1 MNNKLFAR
9 IAAAAVGVSMLSTF
23 VFADTA
29 VPTIANGELSFM
41 NGETN
46 IIAATVKDN
55 AAYVTMMSYL
65 ISAEEKAAFNTNG
78 TIPAPVDANIIALDQ
93 VGLDSL
99 SQLNSVKLLAS
110 KLDGTNPAAVVRTG
124 DSNGGGNTWVIALA
138 EDGNSYTI
146 TFIAGLGTLKGDNT
160 VTSTDGTVTA
170 IEEVPT
176 TDKAGIKFKHWAIKN
191 EAGAYVKFDFATE
204 KVTADT
210 SLYAVYEM
218 EIGDVMIDG
227 QVVKD
232 DAIKLYNYA
241 SITSDKK
248 KKATKTSMNASG
260 YMVGTK
266 YIKSDGS
273 TYEVGDVYID
283 QNVVKDDAIKLYNY
297 ASITSDKK
305 KKATKTSMNASGYM
319 VGEMIEVVNEAE

>member
-23 VFADTA
+23 VFADA
-29 VPTIANGELSFM
+29 PTIANGELSFM

-78 TIPAPVDANIIALDQ
+78 TIPTPVDANIIALDQ
-93 VGLDSL
+93 VGRDSL

-138 EDGNSYTI
+138 EDGKSYTI
-146 TFIAGLGTLKGDNT
+146 TFIAGLGKLTGDNT
-160 VTSTDGTVTA
+160 VTSTNGKVTA
-170 IEEVPT
+170 ITEVPT

-191 EAGAYVKFDFATE
+191 ADGAYVKFDFDTE
-204 KVTADT
+204 TVEADT
-210 SLYAVYEM
+210 ELYAVYEM
-218 EIGDVMIDG
+218 EIGDVNIDSTVG
-227 QVVKD
+227 TD
-232 DAIKLYNYA
+232 DAKNLYNYA
-241 SITSDKK
+241 LAKGAAKVALKK
-248 KKATKTSMNASG
+248 KLNASG
-260 YMVGTK
+260 YMVGDK
-266 YIKSDGS
+266 YTTS
-273 TYEVGDVYID
+273 TGTIYEVGDVKID
-283 QNVVKDDAIKLYNY
+283 ATVGTDDAKNLYNY
-297 ASITSDKK
+297 ALAKGAAKVALKK
-305 KKATKTSMNASGYM
+305 KLNTAGYM
-319 VGEMIEVVNEAE
+319 VGAMQEVVSK

>member
-78 TIPAPVDANIIALDQ
+78 TIPTPVDANIIALDQ
-93 VGLDSL
+93 VGRDSL

-138 EDGNSYTI
+138 EDGKSYTI
-146 TFIAGLGTLKGDNT
+146 TFIAGLGKLTGDNT
-160 VTSTDGTVTA
+160 VTSTDGKVTA
-170 IEEVPT
+170 ITEVPT

-191 EAGAYVKFDFATE
+191 ADGAYVKFDFDTE
-204 KVTADT
+204 TVAADT
-210 SLYAVYEM
+210 ELYAVYEIIVGDVDLNGAVATADAGALKSYTGTKKAAVKAKIN
-218 EIGDVMIDG
+218 ENAFIGSKFKTADGKTIIIGDVDLNG
-227 QVVKD
+227 AVATA
-232 DAIKLYNYA
+232 DAGALKSY
-241 SITSDKK
+241 TGT
-248 KKATKTSMNASG
+248 KKATVKAKINENASINE
-260 YMVGTK
+260 K
-266 YIKSDGS
+266 
-273 TYEVGDVYID
+273 ID
-283 QNVVKDDAIKLYNY
+283 IVE
-297 ASITSDKK
+297 
-305 KKATKTSMNASGYM
+305 KA
-319 VGEMIEVVNEAE
+319 E